1 LGIGRWEL
9 FAAVALCAA
18 VAGCGKKGPPLAPIV
33 RVPAAVDKVAAQRIG
48 NEIYLTLTIPTQ
60 NIDMSTPADV
70 SRVEIFGVTSS
81 TPPPRARIFE
91 IASRVATVTV
101 QPVVRPGQDAEAKT
115 VAPAPAA
122 QLPAQGTTVTVR
134 DALTPADLL
143 PKELPP
149 SPAPARG
156 VTPVSTPAAT
166 LPFPHRYYI
175 AVAISDRGRTGPP
188 GTLVDVPLP
197 ALPEPPGALTSSVS
211 EDAVTLA
218 WQPSGGIVGFLLEK
232 TIPIEPA
239 PVDEAAGVAGRATPS
254 AAGPV
259 TYNVYR
265 ETATEPD
272 GSASAPAS
280 TGTPAAPINPAPIAG
295 LTFADSTPFEFGRQR
310 CYTVRAL
317 RGSPPNAVLSEPSER
332 HCLTPVDEFPPAA
345 PTALNSIAAEGVISL
360 LWEPNGEAD
369 LGGYLVLRGQ
379 VGDATLQPLTES
391 PVMGVRY
398 EDRDVMAGVRYVY
411 AVKAVDTQKPVPN
424 VSAESNRVEETAR

>member
-1 LGIGRWEL
+1 MTL
-9 FAAVALCAA
+9 ASVAM
-18 VAGCGKKGPPLAPIV
+18 AGCGKKGPPLAPIV

-48 NEIYLTLTIPTQ
+48 NDIYLTVTIPTQ

-91 IASRVATVTV
+91 IASRVATIDV
-101 QPVVRPGQDAEAKT
+101 QPVVRPGQEAEAT
-115 VAPAPAA
+115 TAAPAPGP

-134 DALTPADLL
+134 DRLMPADLI
-143 PKELPP
+143 PKEL
-149 SPAPARG
+149 SAAPAPARG
-156 VTPVSTPAAT
+156 VTPVATPAAA
-166 LPFPHRYYI
+166 LPFPRRFYI

-188 GTLVDVPLP
+188 GTLVDIPLP
-197 ALPEPPGALTSSVS
+197 PLPEPPGALTSSVS

-232 TIPIEPA
+232 AIPLEPA
-239 PVDEAAGVAGRATPS
+239 PVDQPTGVPALATPS
-254 AAGPV
+254 AVGPV

-265 ETATEPD
+265 EAATEPAA
-272 GSASAPAS
+272 SASAPAPS
-280 TGTPAAPINPAPIAG
+280 STPAAPINPAPIAS

-310 CYTVRAL
+310 CYTVRAV

-332 HCLTPVDEFPPAA
+332 HCLTPVDEFPPVA
-345 PTALNSIAAEGVISL
+345 PTGLNSIAADGVISL
-360 LWEPNGEAD
+360 LWDPNGEAD

-379 VGDATLQPLTES
+379 VGDATLQPLTET
-391 PVMGVRY
+391 PLMDVRY
-398 EDRDVMAGVRYVY
+398 EDRTVMPGVRYVY
-411 AVKAVDTQKPVPN
+411 AVKAVDTQQPTPN